1 MENIKDRMIVII
13 VDKLNVN
20 REEITNQSR
29 FYDDL
34 GADSLDM
41 VELIMEFEQEFKVS
55 IPDET
60 AEQVKTFADAEQ
72 ILLDLLADKE
82 KEL

>member
-60 AEQVKTFADAEQ
+60 AEQVKTFGDAEQ
-72 ILLDLLADKE
+72 ILLDLLAGKE